1 MKTRSGVTSK
11 SGTKDIPFRRSKRS
25 RITPLEIHSMFS
37 ILSQTPSGV
46 FSWFHRGTQDIF
58 FGYRKINLTKKG
70 LLLSFEIE
78 YMRQKKYLSVKH
90 MILSGLLLFTVS
102 VGYNKIFRHIK
113 SPQNVYSRRR
123 YNSNTQTPIVFLN
136 GSTKKSI

>member
-78 YMRQKKYLSVKH
+78 YMRQKK
-90 MILSGLLLFTVS
+90 IFVS
-102 VGYNKIFRHIK
+102 QTHDLKWLIAFYCI
-113 SPQNVYSRRR
+113 SRL
-123 YNSNTQTPIVFLN
+123 Q
-136 GSTKKSI
+136 